1 MKHMDAELAHAG
13 EETTLSPLM
22 LKLEQL
28 RITPDRQLPPMD
40 FLFRLFDKPC
50 FPRRELV
57 GITGKAKSGKT
68 FLTSM
73 LIACCQAG
81 DVLALHRCRAQPLR
95 VLWYDTEQSDEST
108 QDILKNRILPL
119 IRQKTTDSTGNVTTT
134 NSTNETNNA
143 GDNSTTNLTNSTNST
158 GNRTTTNSTNGTN
171 NTGDNSTTNLTNC
184 TNSTEK
190 NSNNSINSLSK
201 NKSVSSVAEEKNS
214 CNSYNSWLKNQSVA
228 GDNISCNSLNSLS
241 KDNFD
246 VFNVRAV
253 EWKLR
258 RKMLAEAVRRC
269 HPDMAIVDGIRDLV
283 NDINDGVLAQEV
295 MEELLKLATECK
307 CCIVCVL
314 HQNKSGEDHN
324 LRGWI
329 GTELMNKAFEVYSC
343 EKLMPER
350 IFRVEQTLTRK
361 YDIERDLYFQ
371 VGHGGLPVTSGSP
384 AGNTKTTPSQTAQ
397 KTPLPPLN
405 RKYLLQETDDEGKL
419 LFDVT
424 QLFLDA
430 VGDGDMSG
438 SELRDRV
445 MQLSGISVVFKY
457 NQLLDQALQQ
467 KVIEREVKQG
477 RTIYR
482 AAPF

>member
-1 MKHMDAELAHAG
+1 MEKETLKHLDAELAHAG
-13 EETTLSPLM
+13 EETALSPLM
-22 LKLEQL
+22 LQLEKL
-28 RITPDRQLPPMD
+28 RITPERELPPMD

-57 GITGKAKSGKT
+57 AITGKAKSGKT

-73 LIACCQAG
+73 LVACCQAG
-81 DVLALHRCRAQPLR
+81 DVLALHRQQAEPLR

-108 QDILKNRILPL
+108 QDILRNRVMKL
-119 IRQKTTDSTGNVTTT
+119 
-134 NSTNETNNA
+134 A
-143 GDNSTTNLTNSTNST
+143 GGQERLLLT
-158 GNRTTTNSTNGTN
+158 
-171 NTGDNSTTNLTNC
+171 
-184 TNSTEK
+184 
-190 NSNNSINSLSK
+190 
-201 NKSVSSVAEEKNS
+201 
-214 CNSYNSWLKNQSVA
+214 
-228 GDNISCNSLNSLS
+228 
-241 KDNFD
+241 D

-258 RKMLAEAVRRC
+258 RSLLAEAVRRC
-269 HPDMAIVDGIRDLV
+269 RPDLAIVDGIRDLV

-295 MEELLKLATECK
+295 MEELMQLATECK

-314 HQNKSGEDHN
+314 HQNKSGEDNN

-343 EKLMPER
+343 EKLLPER

-361 YDIERDLYFQ
+361 YDIDRELYFQ
-371 VGHGGLPVTSGSP
+371 VDGGGLPVSSGAP
-384 AGNTKTTPSQTAQ
+384 ADNTKAAPSKTAQ
-397 KTPLPPLN
+397 KQPLPPLN
-405 RKYLLQETDDEGKL
+405 RKYLLEETDGEGKVV
-419 LFDVT
+419 FDVT